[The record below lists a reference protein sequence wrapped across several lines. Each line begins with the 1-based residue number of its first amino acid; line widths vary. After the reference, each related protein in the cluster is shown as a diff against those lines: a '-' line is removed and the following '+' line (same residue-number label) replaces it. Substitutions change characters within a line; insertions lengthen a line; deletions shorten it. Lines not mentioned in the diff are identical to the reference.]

1 MSPTFPASSRDYD
14 RSDSGVRSLQV
25 LGGALPADLTGFV
38 YVVAPTGRQG
48 EDDEDRKRSIPFL
61 NGDGTVYR
69 IGFGASPELR
79 WALTKPPCLWAERA
93 YDQKVSPYAHASDW
107 GITRM
112 FDDLRLGGRNMLNTA
127 FQAVR
132 FEGGPE
138 RLLVTYE
145 SGRPFEVD
153 PVTLE
158 VVTPIGARGHWV
170 PAMMAGSSF
179 ELVAG
184 TSHPAFDPERD
195 ARGGPG
201 PGTLFMTCFVRDS
214 DLYAERLLRV
224 LGLPDAM
231 IETFLKAASWIGLN
245 PDVETRIAEAAQH
258 PGLVGDAAELFQA
271 ALTAWK
277 RWKARTIFT
286 DPSAYL
292 SWWNGAAEPQRVTLL
307 DEHGEPLSLRES
319 AHQMGVT
326 ERYVVLMDAAFKFE
340 MDLVFPDLD
349 AVPRPVLAELRRRL
363 SRAQPQSVRVFLVPR
378 AELVDGASVKV
389 RTIEVPASSVHYFVD
404 HDDHGGDQ
412 VVLYAIDNAAC
423 DSSEFLLEE
432 DSPAWPTAPLPS
444 QVLGMI
450 PCAVDL
456 DRVVRFE
463 LDPTAQTA
471 TETARAVDHDAMWTV
486 GLATTP
492 TSFRAV
498 APGQF
503 GDVFA
508 YSHGFLPSAVSK
520 LVWEL
525 YDEPDYPASR
535 RIVSRADVAVLAAR
549 GGVRGHLCRYDA
561 SHPTVLQ
568 DRWAVPDDW
577 LALSPTWVPG
587 GAHGYLVVTAFG
599 PTEKEIWIF
608 DAHALAAGPI
618 CRLGPQPG
626 ESLPW
631 GYTLHSTHLSAA
643 VPATGTYRV
652 TVDDDL
658 DGLGPQPSVVTG
670 YVRDHA
676 YGGP

>member
-1 MSPTFPASSRDYD
+1 MSSTFPASSRAYERIDT
-14 RSDSGVRSLQV
+14 GTRSLRI
-25 LGGALPADLTGFV
+25 LEGALPSDLDGHV
-38 YVVAPTGRQG
+38 YVVAPTGREG
-48 EDDEDRKRSIPFL
+48 PDDANRARSVPFL
-61 NGDGTVYR
+61 NGNGTVYR

-93 YDQKVSPYAHASDW
+93 FVENVSPDAHASDW

-132 FEGGPE
+132 FDGGPE

-145 SGRPFEVD
+145 SGRPFEID
-153 PVTLE
+153 PVSLE
-158 VVTPIGARGHWV
+158 VVTPVGARRHWV

-179 ELVAG
+179 ELIAG
-184 TSHPAFDPERD
+184 TSHPAFDPARD

-214 DLYAERLLRV
+214 DLYAARLLRV
-224 LGLPDAM
+224 LGLPDAV
-231 IETFLKAASWIGLN
+231 IDTFLQATHWIGLN
-245 PDVETRIAEAAQH
+245 PDVEARIAQAAQH

-277 RWKARTIFT
+277 HWKARTIFA
-286 DPSAYL
+286 DPSAHL
-292 SWWNGAAEPQRVTLL
+292 SWWNGSAHPERVTLL

-319 AHQMGVT
+319 AHQMAVT
-326 ERYVVLMDAAFKFE
+326 EHYVVLMDCAFKFE
-340 MDLVFPDLD
+340 MDLVLPDLD
-349 AVPRPVLAELRRRL
+349 AVPRRILAELRRRL
-363 SRAQPQSVRVFLVPR
+363 SRVQPQSVRVFLVPR
-378 AELVDGASVKV
+378 DQLVDGASVKV
-389 RTIEVPASSVHYFVD
+389 RTIEVPAACVHYFVD
-404 HDDHGGDQ
+404 HDDHGGAR
-412 VVLYAIDNAAC
+412 VVLHAIDNAAC

-463 LDPTAQTA
+463 LDPAAQTA
-471 TETARAVDHDAMWTV
+471 TRTAQAVDPEAMWTV

-498 APGQF
+498 APGQV
-503 GDVFA
+503 GDVFL
-508 YSHGFLPSAVSK
+508 YSHGFLPSAVSE
-520 LVWEL
+520 LVWSL
-525 YDEPDYPASR
+525 YDAPAYPSSR
-535 RIVSRADVAVLAAR
+535 RIVPRADVDDLAAR

-561 SHPTVLQ
+561 SQPTVTQ
-568 DRWAVPDDW
+568 DRWAVPEDW

-587 GAHGYLVVTAFG
+587 GTRGYLVVTAFG
-599 PTEKEIWIF
+599 PVEKEIWIF
-608 DAHALAAGPI
+608 DANDLARGPI
-618 CRLGPQPG
+618 CKLGPEAGQT
-626 ESLPW
+626 LPW

-643 VPATGTYRV
+643 QPSAPGGYRV

-658 DGLGPQPSVVTG
+658 VGLGPQPDVVTG
-670 YVRDHA
+670 YVRAHA
-676 YGGP
+676 YT